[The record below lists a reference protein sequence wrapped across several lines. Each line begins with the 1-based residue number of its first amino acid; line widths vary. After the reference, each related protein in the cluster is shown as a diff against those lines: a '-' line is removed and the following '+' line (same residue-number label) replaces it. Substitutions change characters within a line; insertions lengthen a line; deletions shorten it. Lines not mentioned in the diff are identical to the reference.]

1 MWKDFFYYS
10 QSERRA
16 VVVLMTLIAL
26 FVAGIVWLPDVKKTL
41 VVDMPERDSM
51 GLKNFEREMQ
61 VKSFRRKERA
71 DSAVVKSPV
80 VLSPFDPNTADSIEL
95 SSLGLSRLVV
105 RNILKYRQKG
115 GHFRTVESFARIYGL
130 KEKEFEKL
138 KPYIRIVR
146 TEKSEP
152 VKVDSIASVA
162 KVEKKVFK
170 YPEGTQVDVNSA
182 DTTELK
188 KIPGI
193 GSGIA
198 KAIVGYRKRL
208 GGFYSLE
215 QLAEIKYVTPELF
228 EWFKLEEISVRKL
241 EINKSG
247 LDKLRLHPYINF
259 YQAKVIVEHRRKK
272 GPIKSLSQLAL
283 YEEFTEKDLRRLSA
297 YISFD

>member
-146 TEKSEP
+146 TEKLEP
-152 VKVDSIASVA
+152 VKVVSIAPVA

-228 EWFKLEEISVRKL
+228 EWFKLEETSVRKL

>member
-41 VVDMPERDSM
+41 VVDMPERDSI

-80 VLSPFDPNTADSIEL
+80 VLNPFDPNTADSIEL

-193 GSGIA
+193 GSSIA

-208 GGFYSLE
+208 GGFHSLE

-228 EWFKLEEISVRKL
+228 KWFKLEETAVQKL
-241 EINKSG
+241 EVNKSG
-247 LDKLRLHPYINF
+247 LDKLRSHPYINF

-283 YEEFTEKDLRRLSA
+283 YEEFTEKDLKRLSA

>member
-208 GGFYSLE
+208 GGFHSLE

-228 EWFKLEEISVRKL
+228 KWFKLEETVVRKL

-247 LDKLRLHPYINF
+247 LDKLRSHPYINF

>member
-26 FVAGIVWLPDVKKTL
+26 FVAGLVWLPDVKKTL
-41 VVDMPERDSM
+41 VVDMPERDSI

-80 VLSPFDPNTADSIEL
+80 VLNPFDPNTADSIEL

-152 VKVDSIASVA
+152 VKVVSIAPVA

-228 EWFKLEEISVRKL
+228 EWFKLEETSVRKL